1 MPYIDEAYYND
12 EYKGKTAAAETL
24 AVFLDRASDI
34 IDQLTGYKIPNAGGI
49 ATYSDFIQTQIK
61 KATAAQAEFL
71 ILSGDSSAANTGTA
85 AAGLQNVNIGS
96 FSYSRGAAPLS
107 GASSGRTSP
116 AVLEYLKPTGLL
128 YMGLQVKPDYLPFYY
143 GPEDLT

>member
-1 MPYIDEAYYND
+1 MMPYIDETYYND

-49 ATYSDFIQTQIK
+49 ATYSDFIQGQVK

-71 ILSGDSSAANTGTA
+71 IMSGDSSAANTGA
-85 AAGLQNVNIGS
+85 GAGLQSVNIGS
-96 FSYSRGAAPLS
+96 FSYNKGAAPLS
-107 GASSGRTSP
+107 GASGNRTSP
-116 AVLEYLKPTGLL
+116 AVIEYLKPTGLL
-128 YMGLQVKPDYLPFYY
+128 YTGVTVAPQYLPYYY
-143 GPEDLT
+143 GPESSL